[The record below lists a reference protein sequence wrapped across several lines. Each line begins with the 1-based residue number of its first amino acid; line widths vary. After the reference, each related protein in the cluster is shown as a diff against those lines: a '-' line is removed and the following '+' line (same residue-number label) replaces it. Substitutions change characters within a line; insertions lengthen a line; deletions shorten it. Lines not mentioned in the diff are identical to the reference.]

1 MQPTE
6 SRVRL
11 STAEA
16 WFVTGSSTGLGR
28 ALVEVLLEKGYRVAA
43 TARKPDVLND
53 LKKKYGDQLL
63 CPALD
68 VTNPEQVRIAIQQT
82 LDHFGRIDVC
92 VNNAGYGLIGAVE
105 EVTDAEIRRQFDT
118 NFFGALDVTRALLP
132 HFRQQRSGH
141 FVNISS
147 IGGFRAIAGAA
158 IYNATKFALEALSEA
173 LAKEVAPLGIRV
185 VLVEPGPFRTDFG
198 GRSIDDTPNHIPE
211 YASTAGKMREY
222 YQAAHGKQVGDPHKA
237 AEAMIQAVESKAD
250 FLRLPLGEA
259 TLLGMREKIEQV
271 QKDLSLWEK
280 VAKDT
285 AFTA

>member
-1 MQPTE
+1 MTMTQKP
-6 SRVRL
+6 V
-11 STAEA
+11 

-28 ALVEVLLEKGYRVAA
+28 ALGEVLLEKGFAVAA
-43 TARKPDVLND
+43 SARKPSD
-53 LKKKYGDQLL
+53 LASLAQQYGSQVL
-63 CPALD
+63 CPELD
-68 VTNPEQVRIAIQQT
+68 VTKQVQVRQAVQQT
-82 LDHFGRIDVC
+82 IDHFGRIDVC
-92 VNNAGYGLIGAVE
+92 VNNAGYGLIGGVE

-118 NFFGALDVTRALLP
+118 NFFGALDVTRAVLP
-132 HFRQQRSGH
+132 HFRKQRSGH

-198 GRSIDDTPNHIPE
+198 GRSIDDTPNRIDD
-211 YASTAGKMREY
+211 YSTTAGKMREY
-222 YQAAHGKQVGDPHKA
+222 YQAAHGKQVGDPRKA
-237 AEAMIQAVESKAD
+237 AEAMIQAVESKAE

-259 TLLGMREKIEQV
+259 TLVGMREKIEQV
-271 QKDLSLWEK
+271 QKDLALWEK

-285 AFTA
+285 AYNS

>member
-1 MQPTE
+1 MDK
-6 SRVRL
+6 V
-11 STAEA
+11 
-16 WFVTGSSTGLGR
+16 WFITGSSTGLGR
-28 ALVEVLLEKGYRVAA
+28 ALAEVLLEKGFRVAA
-43 TARKPDVLND
+43 TARRPTD
-53 LKKKYGDQLL
+53 LEDLAKKYASRVI

-68 VTNPEQVRIAIQQT
+68 VTNAHQVREAVQQT
-82 LDHFGRIDVC
+82 IDHFGRIDVC
-92 VNNAGYGLIGAVE
+92 VNNAGYGLIGGVE

-118 NFFGALDVTRALLP
+118 NFFGALDVTRAVLP
-132 HFRQQRSGH
+132 HFRKQRSGH

-198 GRSIDDTPNHIPE
+198 GRSIDDTPNRIDD
-211 YASTAGKMREY
+211 YATTAGKMREY
-222 YQAAHGKQVGDPHKA
+222 YQAAHGKQVGDPRKA
-237 AEAMIQAVESKAD
+237 AEAMIQAVESKAE

-271 QKDLSLWEK
+271 QKDLALWEK

-285 AFTA
+285 AFNS

>member
-1 MQPTE
+1 MTQT
-6 SRVRL
+6 
-11 STAEA
+11 A

-43 TARKPDVLND
+43 TARKPETLSD

-63 CPALD
+63 CPTLD
-68 VTNPEQVRIAIQQT
+68 VTKPDEVKRAVADT
-82 LDHFGRIDVC
+82 LAHFGRIDVC
-92 VNNAGYGLIGAVE
+92 VNNAGYGLIGGVE

-118 NFFGALDVTRALLP
+118 NFFGALDVTRAILP
-132 HFRQQRSGH
+132 LFRKQRSGH

-173 LAKEVAPLGIRV
+173 LAKEVAHLGIRV

-198 GRSIDDTPNHIPE
+198 GRSIDDTPNRIDD
-211 YASTAGKMREY
+211 YAATAGKMREY
-222 YQAAHGKQVGDPHKA
+222 YQAAHGKQVGDPRKA
-237 AEAMIQAVESKAD
+237 AEAMIQAVESNAE

-259 TLLGMREKIEQV
+259 TLLGMREKIGQV
-271 QKDLSLWEK
+271 QKDLALWEQ

-285 AFTA
+285 AFNS

>member
-1 MQPTE
+1 ME
-6 SRVRL
+6 SIGKV
-11 STAEA
+11 
-16 WFVTGSSTGLGR
+16 WFITGSSTGLGR
-28 ALVEVLLEKGYRVAA
+28 ALAEVLLEKGFRVAA
-43 TARKPDVLND
+43 TARRPAD
-53 LKKKYGDQLL
+53 LEALAKKFGSQVI

-68 VTNPEQVRIAIQQT
+68 VTQPDQVRSALQQT

-92 VNNAGYGLIGAVE
+92 VNNAGYGLIGGVE

-118 NFFGALDVTRALLP
+118 NFFGALGVTRAVLP
-132 HFRQQRSGH
+132 HFRKQRSGH

-147 IGGFRAIAGAA
+147 IGGFRAIAGAS

-198 GRSIDDTPNHIPE
+198 GRSIDDTPNRIPE

-222 YQAAHGKQVGDPHKA
+222 YQAAHGKQVGDPRKA
-237 AEAMIQAVESKAD
+237 AEAMIQAVESNAD

-259 TLLGMREKIEQV
+259 TLMGMREKMEQV
-271 QKDLSLWEK
+271 QKDLALWEQ

-285 AFTA
+285 AFTS